1 MSYNILIENAENV
14 QQYAEMV
21 RVFLPAEAFQITADP
36 AEAATWDKVDQRLK
50 EFGDKNQ
57 VRRMLYMMLSQE
69 TGITPPWGILTGV
82 RPVKKFGEMM
92 DAYGP
97 KRAAMILETEYFLS
111 REKIELLE
119 QLVKRQRHTFGR
131 PPEDSTG
138 IYIGIPFCST
148 RCLYCSFA
156 SNQVEEEEVQRYLPF
171 LLKEIDAGAALLE
184 ESGYRGESVYIGGG
198 TPTTL
203 TADQLDQL
211 LTLVNEKFG
220 GAGKRGSRLR
230 ELTVEAGRPDT
241 ITREKL
247 QVLQNHDVTRISINP
262 QTMQQKTLDKIGR
275 DHTVDDIVRVFHMAR
290 EVGIRDIN
298 MDLIA
303 GLPEETKEDFVDTL
317 DKILALEPDNITIHC
332 LAVKRASKLH
342 QVDENYHYK
351 QGAIAVEMLETASQL
366 LPEMG
371 YEPYYLYR
379 QKNMAGALE
388 NIGYTKGGCDS
399 CYNVRIM
406 DEHQTICAFGAGG
419 VSKVYYP
426 EENRLERVANV
437 TNYQQY
443 IDRIDEMI
451 QRKQKNWNRRK

>member
-1 MSYNILIENAENV
+1 MSYNILIENAENI

-21 RVFLPAEAFQITADP
+21 RVFLPPDEFQITADP
-36 AEAATWDKVDQRLK
+36 AEATAWEKIDQRLK

-57 VRRMLYMMLSQE
+57 VRRMLYIMLSAE

-82 RPVKKFGEMM
+82 RPVKKLGEMM

-97 KRAAMILETEYFLS
+97 ERAMMILEKEYFLS
-111 REKIELLE
+111 REKIDLLA

-131 PPEDSTG
+131 PPEESAG
-138 IYIGIPFCST
+138 IYIGIPFCPT

-156 SNQVEEEEVQRYLPF
+156 SNQVEDQEIQRYLPA
-171 LLKEIDAGAALLE
+171 LLKEIEVGANLLE
-184 ESGYRGESVYIGGG
+184 ERGYQGESVYIGGG
-198 TPTTL
+198 TPMTL
-203 TADQLDQL
+203 SAAQLDQL

-220 GAGKRGSRLR
+220 GAGKRDSRLW

-247 QVLQNHDVTRISINP
+247 QVLKNHDVTRISINP
-262 QTMQQKTLDKIGR
+262 QTMQQTTLDRIDRNHK
-275 DHTVDDIVRVFHMAR
+275 VEDIVRVFHMAR

-303 GLPEETKEDFVDTL
+303 GLPGETKADFVDTL
-317 DKILALEPDNITIHC
+317 QQILALAPENITIHC
-332 LAVKRASKLH
+332 LAVKRASRLH
-342 QVDENYHYK
+342 EVDENYHYK
-351 QGAIAVEMLETASQL
+351 QGDIASEMLAAASQQ
-366 LPEMG
+366 LPETG

-437 TNYQQY
+437 ANYQQY
-443 IDRIDEMI
+443 IERIDEMI
-451 QRKQKNWNRRK
+451 ERKENNWNRRK